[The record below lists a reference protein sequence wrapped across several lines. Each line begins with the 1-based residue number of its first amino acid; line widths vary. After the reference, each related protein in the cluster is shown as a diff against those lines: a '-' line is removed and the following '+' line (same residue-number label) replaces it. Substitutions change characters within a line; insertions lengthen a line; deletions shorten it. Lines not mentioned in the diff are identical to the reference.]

1 MDEKDAENQQTFAV
15 SRILEHRTKGPNE
28 HEYLVRWK
36 NENNDTEMEE
46 SMDTWEP
53 TTSFIDGENSSA
65 IQDYWKLGSS
75 SFIIIS

>member
-1 MDEKDAENQQTFAV
+1 MDEKDADNQQTFAV

-36 NENNDTEMEE
+36 NETNDTEMEE

-65 IQDYWKLGSS
+65 IQDYWKLRV
-75 SFIIIS
+75 FIQKATF